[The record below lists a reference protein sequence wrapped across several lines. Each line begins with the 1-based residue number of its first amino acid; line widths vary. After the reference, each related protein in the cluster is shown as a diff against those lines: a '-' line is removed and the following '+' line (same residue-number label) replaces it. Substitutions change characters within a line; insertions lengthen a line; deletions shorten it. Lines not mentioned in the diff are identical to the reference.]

1 MSFPVQTSNLNGK
14 PKRLIGIGERY
25 DFRSET
31 STLILGKIDIYSE
44 SVVSQ
49 PLSEIEITDIEAS
62 EREFLSG
69 QAEVYDN
76 AEDLIAALHAERRRF
91 QEENRE

>member
-1 MSFPVQTSNLNGK
+1 MSFPIQTSNLNGK

-25 DFRSET
+25 GVHSES
-31 STLILGKIDIYSE
+31 STLVLEKIVTYSE

-49 PLSEIEITDIEAS
+49 PLSKIEIVDIEAS
-62 EREFLSG
+62 EREFLSR
-69 QAEVYDN
+69 QAEIYDN
-76 AEDLIAALHAERRRF
+76 AEDLITALHAERRRF